1 MLVVAL
7 HGYAV
12 AGRGR
17 HEAAGTA
24 KDGRFSFRAGGG
36 FGAVVGLLGSA
47 GPRLF
52 FAQGECVWALHLE
65 SPTIVDDQVGVKWRP
80 LTREDIV
87 RHTSKLAGMF
97 LVGALF
103 AVGCGPSEL
112 ELKAQKDLKDLQDEN
127 AKLKAE
133 KQDLTKKLA
142 DATAAADKFKAWG
155 TGTQADKEALQKKL
169 AELEKAKAAS
179 EAREAMFRSLAE
191 KLRSMVDAGQIKV
204 TVRNGRMLLVLPN
217 DILFDSGKVEIKEEG
232 KSAIANVA
240 KVLAGMADRHFL
252 VAGHTDNVPIKTK
265 KFRSNWELSTQRAVE
280 VTRLL
285 VEGGMKPSQLGA
297 AGYADFDPAASNDT
311 PDGQKQNRRIEIVVE
326 PNLSELP
333 NLDNL
338 GGKPAAK

>member
-1 MLVVAL
+1 
-7 HGYAV
+7 
-12 AGRGR
+12 
-17 HEAAGTA
+17 
-24 KDGRFSFRAGGG
+24 
-36 FGAVVGLLGSA
+36 
-47 GPRLF
+47 
-52 FAQGECVWALHLE
+52 
-65 SPTIVDDQVGVKWRP
+65 
-80 LTREDIV
+80 
-87 RHTSKLAGMF
+87 MF

-112 ELKAQKDLKDLQDEN
+112 ELKAQKDLKDQQDAN
-127 AKLKAE
+127 AKLKA
-133 KQDLTKKLA
+133 QADDLSKKLA
-142 DATAAADKFKAWG
+142 EATAAADKFKKWG
-155 TGTQADKEALQKKL
+155 TGTQGEKEALQKKL
-169 AELEKAKAAS
+169 DELEKAKAAAD
-179 EAREAMFRSLAE
+179 ARAAMFRGLAE
-191 KLRSMVDAGQIKV
+191 KLRSMVDAGKIKV

-232 KSAIANVA
+232 KSAIAEVA
-240 KVLAGMADRHFL
+240 KVLAGMPDRHFL

-333 NLDNL
+333 SLDNL